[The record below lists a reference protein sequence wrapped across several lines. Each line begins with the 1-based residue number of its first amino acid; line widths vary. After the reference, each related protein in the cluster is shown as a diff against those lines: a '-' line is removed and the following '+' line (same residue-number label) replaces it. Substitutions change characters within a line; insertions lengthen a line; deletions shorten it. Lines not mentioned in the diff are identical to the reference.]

1 MGSLIGVAKPTSQR
15 LGKLDTLG
23 KLQAH
28 FHFNALKATIGTTLN
43 ITIGGTLFNRA
54 LAQGGTAL
62 AVHSLGD
69 FLAGEL
75 GQAYSLGKG
84 ELGYLP
90 HKLLHGILGA
100 SVGAGMHKALG
111 TDRGGNLGE
120 SALGGALGALMAEVV
135 AEATLGEDLGLR
147 VVETARLRG
156 EKLTQDT
163 YAQALEAAVHRSQ
176 LWGQLAGGI
185 TALVAGQDVDAAV
198 LSATHATEN
207 NFIPA
212 ALKAGGAVWAAYD
225 VYDTYCQHGPEV
237 ALTQGGVLLV
247 IARVG
252 GLGLGVCF
260 KVGGVVYS
268 SAAKAWTAYLA
279 HNPHVARVAQVL
291 GGKAVSLQ
299 GKVVGSK
306 VSQTLVKLDHKA
318 DTALAK
324 VWPGGAKRLSQSAGQ
339 KGLGKTRPN
348 GKYFQKHHII
358 SDKNLLTKEHPLW
371 ELAGMHPTKDQR
383 IMFLPT
389 PEGAK
394 ISTTSRSLH
403 LGRQLK
409 SVNEEIAQKM
419 DAKVTQG
426 LAEGWDQAQYRS
438 AIEGIIREEKA
449 LLKSGLRML
458 NKHHRPW
465 AEHPLKKGGH

>member
-1 MGSLIGVAKPTSQR
+1 VHQVSSHYKGTYWQRQRLALDQRTTFSPCRFSGRLTLDAPEVLIQHLRHHTLDFLGRLSTTGTLHYDPLDPVLVHTTQSLQGPSRGLAAVVSVVALVATQGLGAALASTLGFAEAGLEATLVTAAVSSSSSRLAVGVLEKGGDVGAALKTLTSPQALKALALDLGTAGLTHGVGHKIGVVKPTSQR

-185 TALVAGQDVDAAV
+185 TALVAGQDVEAAV

-207 NFIPA
+207 NFAFTALPYLMGAGYGIWTAVTIYDAYCQGGPEA
-212 ALKAGGAVWAAYD
+212 AL
-225 VYDTYCQHGPEV
+225 
-237 ALTQGGVLLV
+237 
-247 IARVG
+247 
-252 GLGLGVCF
+252 
-260 KVGGVVYS
+260 S
-268 SAAKAWTAYLA
+268 
-279 HNPHVARVAQVL
+279 
-291 GGKAVSLQ
+291 
-299 GKVVGSK
+299 
-306 VSQTLVKLDHKA
+306 
-318 DTALAK
+318 
-324 VWPGGAKRLSQSAGQ
+324 
-339 KGLGKTRPN
+339 
-348 GKYFQKHHII
+348 
-358 SDKNLLTKEHPLW
+358 
-371 ELAGMHPTKDQR
+371 
-383 IMFLPT
+383 
-389 PEGAK
+389 
-394 ISTTSRSLH
+394 
-403 LGRQLK
+403 
-409 SVNEEIAQKM
+409 
-419 DAKVTQG
+419 
-426 LAEGWDQAQYRS
+426 
-438 AIEGIIREEKA
+438 
-449 LLKSGLRML
+449 
-458 NKHHRPW
+458 
-465 AEHPLKKGGH
+465 